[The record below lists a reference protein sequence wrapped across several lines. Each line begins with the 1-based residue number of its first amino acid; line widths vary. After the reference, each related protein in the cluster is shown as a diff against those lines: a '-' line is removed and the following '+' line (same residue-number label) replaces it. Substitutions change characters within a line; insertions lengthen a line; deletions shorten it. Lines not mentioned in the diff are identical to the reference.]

1 MRRWII
7 GIIIL
12 AALVVAGTFGI
23 TYWRDQQAQAELS
36 NYQTS
41 VIGRGS
47 LTATVGA
54 TGTVRSNQSTI
65 LIWQTSGTTAE
76 VNVEAGSVASAG
88 QILATLEEES
98 LPQAIILARTDLI
111 NAQKALEDLQQSDS
125 ARHQAWQTV
134 LQLQQAVIEAERQ
147 LDPYEV
153 QDYRDDLDEARKKVV
168 EAEED
173 LSEAKDDFE
182 PYKEFDAD
190 NADRK
195 RYQDLLDDAQEKY
208 DEAVR
213 ELSLLQLEEQTAR
226 NNLALAQ
233 ARLTDA
239 EREYERIKDGPN
251 PDDIAALEA
260 RIQAAQATLN
270 LAQIQATFDSTVTE
284 VQIKPG
290 DQASA
295 GKVAFRLDDLSKLLV
310 DVRVSEVDINRV
322 TLGQAVSLTFDAI
335 PGQVYNGLVTKIANT
350 GGTSQGVVEFVVT
363 VELADADE
371 RVKPGMTAAVN
382 IVVEELEDVLLVPN
396 RAVRLLD
403 GARVVYLLLN
413 GELEPIRL
421 TLGASSDLESEVLE
435 GNLKSGDVVV
445 LNPPQVFDSN
455 GPPPFVTR

>member
-363 VELADADE
+363 VELSDADE